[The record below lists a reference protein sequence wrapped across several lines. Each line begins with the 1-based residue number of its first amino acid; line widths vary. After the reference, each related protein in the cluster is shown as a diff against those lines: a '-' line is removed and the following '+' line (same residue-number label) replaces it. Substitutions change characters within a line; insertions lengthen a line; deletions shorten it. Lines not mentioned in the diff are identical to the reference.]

1 MGLCKAGQAGLAAAS
16 LGLNSLKAIK
26 DFGLSAS
33 EPEAVGAALTG
44 LTHLTRPSTDPVDG
58 PQVATRRKGL
68 GGCQCPRNL
77 CSVEEEV
84 SCLSIPFGLEPSDR
98 RRTRRLAAP
107 SADAVLACESG
118 GAASADAAAR
128 TPVAA
133 ATAARDAPA
142 PAEDPGSRGGEP
154 VGARADWPQ
163 PLPFCRHID

>member
-1 MGLCKAGQAGLAAAS
+1 MG
-16 LGLNSLKAIK
+16 
-26 DFGLSAS
+26 
-33 EPEAVGAALTG
+33 VALTG
-44 LTHLTRPSTDPVDG
+44 LTHLTRPYTDPVDG
-58 PQVATRRKGL
+58 PQVAPRRKGP
-68 GGCQCPRNL
+68 GCCPRNL

-84 SCLSIPFGLEPSDR
+84 SCHSIPFGLEPSDR

-154 VGARADWPQ
+154 VGARAEWPL